1 MVTVTCSKL
10 NVATAF
16 RLVVSVRDLVV
27 QYLGLGLRISTV
39 VAILLTGSRVTTQH
53 FLN

>member
-1 MVTVTCSKL
+1 MVTVNGTKL
-10 NVATAF
+10 CVATAF
-16 RLVVSVRDLVV
+16 RLVGSVLDLTA